1 MAEIQN
7 LTPELIEKAKKAQN
21 IEELRKLAND
31 AKIEYSET
39 QLQEFAKKLGIS
51 EDGLLDDQALANVS
65 GGRST
70 INGVSTECVTIED
83 CEKLGL
89 DPEKYKNSGSCTI
102 GGKPGVN
109 VAAADYDD
117 AVAKYNTENP
127 DAPWKNSSI
136 F

>member
-1 MAEIQN
+1 MAEIHN
-7 LTPELIEKAKKAQN
+7 LSPELIEKAKKAQN

-31 AKIEYSET
+31 AKIEYSEA

-51 EDGLLDDQALANVS
+51 EDGLLDDRTLKNVS
-65 GGRST
+65 GGRLT
-70 INGVSTECVTIED
+70 VNGVSTECVTIEN

-109 VAAADYDD
+109 VDADDYVE
-117 AVAKYNTENP
+117 AVKKYNEANP
-127 DAPWKNSSI
+127 DSPWGCSPV